1 MADRVIPKL
10 WLPPSSGVKRVVMHW
25 TAGNYTPNWLD
36 RAHYHFVVT
45 GKGEILKGPRA
56 PGKYLPHI
64 RNLNTGSV
72 GLSLCA
78 MRNADK
84 ERKRG
89 VYSVP
94 LTEVQ
99 WERAC
104 QAAADILAAYG
115 LTLSERT
122 LLCHS
127 EAERV
132 YGVTQAGKWDVD
144 VLPWDLKLTPSQVHA
159 QMRNKTAWYLR
170 TYHGVKTEVV
180 W

>member
-1 MADRVIPKL
+1 MADRVIPRL
-10 WLPPSSGVKRVVMHW
+10 WLPPSSGVRRVVMHW
-25 TAGNYTPNWLD
+25 TAGNYQPNWLD
-36 RAHYHFVVT
+36 KAHYHFLIDGQGRPV
-45 GKGEILKGPRA
+45 KGPRA
-56 PGKYLPHI
+56 PGQYLPHI
-64 RNLNTGSV
+64 RNLNSGSV
-72 GLSLCA
+72 GLSICA
-78 MRNADK
+78 MARARQCGPFGK
-84 ERKRG
+84 C
-89 VYSVP
+89 P
-94 LTEVQ
+94 LTELQ

-132 YGVTQAGKWDVD
+132 YGVAQGGKWDID
-144 VLPWDLKLTPSQVHA
+144 LLPWDLKLTPAQVHA